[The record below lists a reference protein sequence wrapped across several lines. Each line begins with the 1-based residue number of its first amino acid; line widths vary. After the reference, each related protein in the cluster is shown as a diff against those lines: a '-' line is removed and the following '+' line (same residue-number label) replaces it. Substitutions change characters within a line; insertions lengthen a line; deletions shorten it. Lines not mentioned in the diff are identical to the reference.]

1 MRKTVPAPP
10 RLSDGR
16 SGGRSG
22 GPAGDLVCIRE
33 RWDIMFKRV
42 VSTLFASV
50 FLTGLIATSAGCNTV
65 HGMGQDI
72 EQGGAKIKEEANE
85 RR

>member
-1 MRKTVPAPP
+1 
-10 RLSDGR
+10 
-16 SGGRSG
+16 
-22 GPAGDLVCIRE
+22 
-33 RWDIMFKRV
+33 MFKRV
-42 VSTLFASV
+42 VSTLFLFASV